1 MLKDLLRYCF
11 SKLGYQILPTEKY
24 IFSDPHIFGKA
35 KNLKE
40 RFKDVI
46 SDPINL
52 LIERVPEAGYLD
64 SRKNVFLHNGIKVPT
79 KGKYAY
85 YDNFTDILIF
95 NRGVHEPL
103 EEFCFQEVLKKIDIN
118 KPIMIELGSYW
129 AHYSMW
135 FMKTFECGKSFMIE
149 PDLQNLNSGKYNFHM
164 NSLTGEFI
172 QSEVRKGKLELD
184 SFLQENEISSL
195 EILHCDIQGFEVEML
210 NCADKALKHKNV
222 NYFFISTHSE
232 SIHHEVCDILVKNE
246 YVIEVS
252 SNFDDHTTSFDGFVL
267 ASSPNIKRV
276 FHNFNPM
283 GRLDIL
289 QASPEEILDSLQD
302 IK

>member
-1 MLKDLLRYCF
+1 MLKDFLRYCF
-11 SKLGYQILPTEKY
+11 SKLGYQILPIEKY
-24 IFSDPHIFGKA
+24 IFSDPYIFGKA
-35 KNLKE
+35 KNFKE

-64 SRKNVFLHNGIKVPT
+64 NRKNVFLHNGIKVPT
-79 KGKYAY
+79 IGKYAY

-103 EEFCFQEVLKKIDIN
+103 EEFCFQEVLKRIDIN
-118 KPIMIELGSYW
+118 NPIMIELGSYW

-135 FMKTFECGKSFMIE
+135 FMKTFESGKSFMIE
-149 PDLQNLNSGKYNFHM
+149 PNLQNLNSGKYNFYM

-172 QSEVRKGKLELD
+172 QSEVRKGKFELD
-184 SFLQENEISSL
+184 SFLQENEINSL

-210 NCADKALKHKNV
+210 NCACKTLKHKKV

-232 SIHHEVCDILVKNE
+232 SIHHEVCDILVENE

-267 ASSPNIKRV
+267 ASNPNIKRV
-276 FHNFNPM
+276 FNNFNPM

-289 QASPEEILDSLQD
+289 QASAEEILDSLQD